1 MAGSWLGLTCT
12 GHRPPP
18 DVGWVLPTLSHCSLV
33 PLTLP
38 SLYPASAEVTRVS
51 TLVTRS
57 RCPGEAM
64 HEPASK
70 PLLTADAAT
79 GAAAGRVRTP
89 APAPQPGLR
98 RTGSVQRRDA
108 AWAGPGCWAGWAGWA
123 SMGHWDTGEME
134 TARCVGM
141 PGHVTSRLTWPRC
154 SAACC
159 SVPPSGSC
167 RRQCE
172 WTLQSLRW
180 WPVELDDIL
189 EKSAQ
194 SLMNV
199 HLLVET

>member
-1 MAGSWLGLTCT
+1 
-12 GHRPPP
+12 
-18 DVGWVLPTLSHCSLV
+18 
-33 PLTLP
+33 
-38 SLYPASAEVTRVS
+38 
-51 TLVTRS
+51 
-57 RCPGEAM
+57 M

-89 APAPQPGLR
+89 APAARPGLR

-108 AWAGPGCWAGWAGWA
+108 AWAELGRAGLGRAGQV
-123 SMGHWDTGEME
+123 WDTGEME
-134 TARCVGM
+134 IARCVGM

-172 WTLQSLRW
+172 WTLQSL

-199 HLLVET
+199 HLLVEI